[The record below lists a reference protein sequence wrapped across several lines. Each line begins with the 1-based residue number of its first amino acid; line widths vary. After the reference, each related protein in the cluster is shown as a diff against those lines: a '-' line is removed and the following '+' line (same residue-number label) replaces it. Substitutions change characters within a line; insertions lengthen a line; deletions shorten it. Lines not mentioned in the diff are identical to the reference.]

1 MTHLKKS
8 LAVLLAFVMIFSTM
22 SIAASAFDAT
32 VDGGFDIGFTVVMFR
47 KDSTGN
53 WIQTTKA
60 KPGEELKAVL
70 YIGSD
75 FYGSSANLPIVWDS
89 EYMSSKYEHG
99 VNISSKIKY
108 NGDYIVENGK
118 NIASL
123 YSINANIYDETL
135 KAQRLTF
142 LENYGVVE
150 RGYFNTHDFL
160 YTLLMVREKENL
172 QWNRDTWAVEFEFTV
187 NDNAYVRNSAN
198 YGEVKVPT
206 ELACTPE
213 RAQLVAGTQY
223 DFFLDFPKGAPDGT
237 RADNTSMYDY
247 NANLSTTPGVISVFS
262 DVKLNA
268 NGGKFADNSA
278 SKNISGVIGD
288 TVTGLFDNAN
298 VPTNGG
304 KQFLGWARTPDAE
317 NAMTQEQLANFA
329 YDYDEQ
335 ELFALWSDEVTNT
348 SWKYEVY
355 KMVLVENGD
364 GTYRG
369 EYVQTPDYVS
379 PSTEVAVNTPIN
391 APVEPETGFVL
402 DTEKSVTGG
411 VAQAGSDNVLK
422 VYYKRELHTVT
433 YYDEDGSIAQKF
445 TDVPYGAPVPAISD
459 NNVPT
464 KEGHTLTWEPT
475 IPSRVG
481 TEDLAFTAKFTPVTY
496 TYTFNANGGVFADGS
511 VVKTMLFNHGDATK
525 APDTAP
531 TKEGYVFTGWK
542 QLDGTAM
549 PEKAVGDLTLYAQY
563 EPATFTVS
571 FDSDGGSAVPSED
584 HKADEEI
591 NSFPTPTKDNAI
603 FVGWTYNGQRI
614 SYPFT
619 MPASNITLKA
629 AWEYMGPITATLTYE
644 FTGDVPAGAETL
656 LPAGGSYEAGQNVT
670 LADKPTFDGY
680 EFHGWFYRGE
690 QVSQIMLP
698 ADGATVT
705 GYWTEI
711 PAQKGTINF
720 YDGDKLLFTK
730 TGNVGEQEA
739 APVPPTKE
747 GYTFVCW
754 TDANGGEVTFPV
766 TYTEDTINVYAK
778 WEASELTVTY
788 YLAVG
793 AEDPLEVQT
802 YKTGDA
808 IIPATLP
815 EGSECDGWVD
825 ADGNP
830 LPAVMGTKS
839 LVVYPKNLTTK
850 SYNLTFDANG
860 GHFGDDETNTSITS
874 QVPYGSE
881 IKRPA
886 SPVRDGYVFA
896 GWEPNVE
903 AVMPNHDLTY
913 TAKWET
919 APVDGETYSA
929 VFLVDGEPHAQYVL
943 KEGDVI
949 PVPADPQKFG
959 YKFKGWEPEVP
970 STMPAHDVEFVATWE
985 VDKEFVTVVIG
996 GVVISG
1002 AVIAAIAGI
1011 NASIIAG
1018 IGIIGGIITITIIAK
1033 NTYTVKYIVDGET
1046 YKTYKVLAGT
1056 KIPVPADPTKEGY
1069 VFDGW
1074 DPEVPDKMP
1083 AADQTFTAKWKAA
1096 ADDDIPA
1103 TGSASA
1109 GLAAFGIISAAAAA
1123 AYVITKKKKED

>member
-47 KDSTGN
+47 KDSAGN

-70 YIGSD
+70 FVDTDYYSNASTLAFAWNKD
-75 FYGSSANLPIVWDS
+75 Y
-89 EYMSSKYEHG
+89 
-99 VNISSKIKY
+99 ISSNLEYSINSFDKVKL
-108 NGDYIVENGK
+108 NGDYASEVV
-118 NIASL
+118 SL
-123 YSINANIYDETL
+123 YTQNAKLYSDVEKKNAFSFAEDYGY
-135 KAQRLTF
+135 
-142 LENYGVVE
+142 LEK
-150 RGYFNTHDFL
+150 GYLDLHDILSVSVQQGGDTNF
-160 YTLLMVREKENL
+160 K
-172 QWNRDTWAVEFEFTV
+172 WNGDTWAIEINLTV
-187 NDNAYVRNSAN
+187 NDNAFVRNSAN
-198 YGEVKVPT
+198 SGEVRVPD
-206 ELACTPE
+206 ELAMSLDKAN
-213 RAQLVAGTQY
+213 RMAGTRY
-223 DFFLDFPKGAPDGT
+223 RFLINVPKGEEGGKAAKATPM
-237 RADNTSMYDY
+237 RMF
-247 NANLSTTPGVISVFS
+247 NANITSTPGVISVFS

-268 NGGKFADNSA
+268 NGGKFADNSV

-496 TYTFNANGGVFADGS
+496 TYTFNANGGVFADGN

-603 FVGWTYNGQRI
+603 FVGWIYNGQRI

-766 TYTEDTINVYAK
+766 TYTENTINVYAK

-802 YKTGDA
+802 YETGDA
-808 IIPATLP
+808 IIPAALP
-815 EGSECDGWVD
+815 EGFEFDGWVD

-874 QVPYGSE
+874 QVLYGSE
-881 IKRPA
+881 IKRPD

-903 AVMPNHDLTY
+903 AEMPNHDLTY

-1002 AVIAAIAGI
+1002 GVIAAIAGI

>member
-47 KDSTGN
+47 KDSAGN

-70 YIGSD
+70 FVDTDYYSNASTLAFAWNKD
-75 FYGSSANLPIVWDS
+75 Y
-89 EYMSSKYEHG
+89 
-99 VNISSKIKY
+99 ISSNLEYGINSFDKVKL
-108 NGDYIVENGK
+108 NGDYASGVV
-118 NIASL
+118 SL
-123 YSINANIYDETL
+123 YTQNANLYSDVE
-135 KAQRLTF
+135 KKNAF
-142 LENYGVVE
+142 SFAEDYGYLEK
-150 RGYFNTHDFL
+150 GYLDLHDILSVSVQQGGDTNF
-160 YTLLMVREKENL
+160 K
-172 QWNRDTWAVEFEFTV
+172 WNGDTWAIEINLTV
-187 NDNAYVRNSAN
+187 NDNAFVRNSAN
-198 YGEVKVPT
+198 SGEVRVPD
-206 ELACTPE
+206 ELAMSLDKAN
-213 RAQLVAGTQY
+213 RIAGTRY
-223 DFFLDFPKGAPDGT
+223 RFLINVPKGEEGGRGAEATPM
-237 RADNTSMYDY
+237 RMF
-247 NANLSTTPGVISVFS
+247 NANITSTPGVISVFS

-369 EYVQTPDYVS
+369 EYVQTPDFVS

-475 IPSRVG
+475 IPARVG

-496 TYTFNANGGVFADGS
+496 TYTFNANGGAFADGS

-549 PEKAVGDLTLYAQY
+549 PEKATGDLTLYAQY

-571 FDSDGGSAVPSED
+571 FDSDGGSTVPSEE
-584 HKADEEI
+584 HKYNEEI
-591 NSFPTPTKDNAI
+591 NDFPTPTKDNAI

-629 AWEYMGPITATLTYE
+629 AWEYMGPINATLTYE

-656 LPAGGSYEAGQNVT
+656 LPASGSYEAGQNVT

-720 YDGDKLLFTK
+720 YDGDQLLFTK

-766 TYTEDTINVYAK
+766 TYTEDTINVYATWK
-778 WEASELTVTY
+778 ASELTVTY

-802 YKTGDA
+802 YETGDA
-808 IIPATLP
+808 IIPAALP
-815 EGSECDGWVD
+815 DGYECDGWVD

-839 LVVYPKNLTTK
+839 LVVYPNNLTTK

-929 VFLVDGEPHAQYVL
+929 VFIVDGEPHAQYVL

-970 STMPAHDVEFVATWE
+970 STMPAHNVEFVATWE

-996 GVVISG
+996 GVIISG
-1002 AVIAAIAGI
+1002 GVIAAIAGI

-1018 IGIIGGIITITIIAK
+1018 IAIIGGIITITVIAK

-1123 AYVITKKKKED
+1123 AYVMTKKKKED

>member
-47 KDSTGN
+47 KDSAGN

-70 YIGSD
+70 FVDTDYYSNASTLAFAWNKD
-75 FYGSSANLPIVWDS
+75 Y
-89 EYMSSKYEHG
+89 
-99 VNISSKIKY
+99 ISSNLEYSINSFDKVKL
-108 NGDYIVENGK
+108 NGDYASEVV
-118 NIASL
+118 SL
-123 YSINANIYDETL
+123 YTQNAKLYSDVEKKNAFSFAEDYGY
-135 KAQRLTF
+135 
-142 LENYGVVE
+142 LEK
-150 RGYFNTHDFL
+150 GYLDLHDILSVSVQQGGDTNF
-160 YTLLMVREKENL
+160 K
-172 QWNRDTWAVEFEFTV
+172 WNGDTWAIEINLTV
-187 NDNAYVRNSAN
+187 NDNAFVRNSAN
-198 YGEVKVPT
+198 SGEVRVPD
-206 ELACTPE
+206 ELAMSLDKAN
-213 RAQLVAGTQY
+213 RMAGTRY
-223 DFFLDFPKGAPDGT
+223 RFLINVPKGEEGGKAAKATPM
-237 RADNTSMYDY
+237 RMF
-247 NANLSTTPGVISVFS
+247 NANITSTPGVISVFS

-268 NGGKFADNSA
+268 NGGKFADNSV

-496 TYTFNANGGVFADGS
+496 TYTFNANGGVFADGN

-603 FVGWTYNGQRI
+603 FVGWIYNGQRI

-629 AWEYMGPITATLTYE
+629 AWEYMGPINATLTYE

-720 YDGDKLLFTK
+720 YDGDQLLFTK

-766 TYTEDTINVYAK
+766 TYTENTINVYAK

-788 YLAVG
+788 YLAIG

-802 YKTGDA
+802 YETGDA
-808 IIPATLP
+808 IIPAALP

-959 YKFKGWEPEVP
+959 YKFKCWEPEVP

-1002 AVIAAIAGI
+1002 GVIAAIAGI

>member
-32 VDGGFDIGFTVVMFR
+32 VDGGFDIGFTVAMFR

-70 YIGSD
+70 FVDTDYYSNASTLAFAWNKD
-75 FYGSSANLPIVWDS
+75 Y
-89 EYMSSKYEHG
+89 
-99 VNISSKIKY
+99 ISSNLEYSINSFDKVKL
-108 NGDYIVENGK
+108 NGDYASEVV
-118 NIASL
+118 SL
-123 YSINANIYDETL
+123 YTQNAKLYSDAEKKNAFSFAEDYGY
-135 KAQRLTF
+135 
-142 LENYGVVE
+142 LEK
-150 RGYFNTHDFL
+150 GYLDLHDILSVSVQQGGDTNF
-160 YTLLMVREKENL
+160 K
-172 QWNRDTWAVEFEFTV
+172 WNGDTWAIEINLTV
-187 NDNAYVRNSAN
+187 NDNAFVRNSAN
-198 YGEVKVPT
+198 SGEVRVPD
-206 ELACTPE
+206 ELAMSLDKAN
-213 RAQLVAGTQY
+213 RMAGTRY
-223 DFFLDFPKGAPDGT
+223 RFLINVPKGEEGGKAAKATPM
-237 RADNTSMYDY
+237 RMF
-247 NANLSTTPGVISVFS
+247 NANITSTPGVISVFS

-571 FDSDGGSAVPSED
+571 FDSDGGSTVPSED

-680 EFHGWFYRGE
+680 EFHGWFYKGE

-802 YKTGDA
+802 YETGDA
-808 IIPATLP
+808 IIPAALP
-815 EGSECDGWVD
+815 EGFECDGWVD

-839 LVVYPKNLTTK
+839 LVVYPKNLTPK

-874 QVPYGSE
+874 QVLYGSE

-886 SPVRDGYVFA
+886 PPVRDGYVFA

-903 AVMPNHDLTY
+903 AEMPNHDLTY

-929 VFLVDGEPHAQYVL
+929 VFLVDGVPHAQYVL

-970 STMPAHDVEFVATWE
+970 STMPAHNVEFVATWE
-985 VDKEFVTVVIG
+985 VDKEFITVVIG

-1002 AVIAAIAGI
+1002 GVIAAIAGI

>member
-1 MTHLKKS
+1 MKL
-8 LAVLLAFVMIFSTM
+8 
-22 SIAASAFDAT
+22 
-32 VDGGFDIGFTVVMFR
+32 
-47 KDSTGN
+47 
-53 WIQTTKA
+53 
-60 KPGEELKAVL
+60 
-70 YIGSD
+70 
-75 FYGSSANLPIVWDS
+75 
-89 EYMSSKYEHG
+89 
-99 VNISSKIKY
+99 
-108 NGDYIVENGK
+108 NGDYASGVV
-118 NIASL
+118 SL
-123 YSINANIYDETL
+123 YTQNAKLYSDVEKKNAFSFAEDYGY
-135 KAQRLTF
+135 
-142 LENYGVVE
+142 LEK
-150 RGYFNTHDFL
+150 GYLDLHDILSVSVQQGGDTNF
-160 YTLLMVREKENL
+160 K
-172 QWNRDTWAVEFEFTV
+172 WNGDTWAIEINLTV
-187 NDNAYVRNSAN
+187 NDNEFVRNSAN
-198 YGEVKVPT
+198 SGEVRVPD
-206 ELACTPE
+206 ELAMSLDKE
-213 RAQLVAGTQY
+213 NQIAGTKNR
-223 DFFLDFPKGAPDGT
+223 FLINVPKGEEGGKAAKATPM
-237 RADNTSMYDY
+237 RMF
-247 NANLSTTPGVISVFS
+247 NANITSTPGVISVFS

-304 KQFLGWARTPDAE
+304 KQFLGWARTPGAE

-496 TYTFNANGGVFADGS
+496 TYTFNANGGVFADGN

-629 AWEYMGPITATLTYE
+629 AWEYMGPINATLTYE

-802 YKTGDA
+802 YETGDA
-808 IIPATLP
+808 IIPAALP
-815 EGSECDGWVD
+815 EGFECDGWVD

-839 LVVYPKNLTTK
+839 LVVYPKNLTPK

-874 QVPYGSE
+874 QVLYGSE
-881 IKRPA
+881 IKRPD

-903 AVMPNHDLTY
+903 AEMPNHDLTY

-970 STMPAHDVEFVATWE
+970 STMPAHNVEFVATWE
-985 VDKEFVTVVIG
+985 VDKEFVTVIIG

>member
-70 YIGSD
+70 FVDTDYYSNASTLAFAWNKD
-75 FYGSSANLPIVWDS
+75 Y
-89 EYMSSKYEHG
+89 
-99 VNISSKIKY
+99 ISSNLEYSINSFDKVKL
-108 NGDYIVENGK
+108 NGDYASEVV
-118 NIASL
+118 SL
-123 YSINANIYDETL
+123 YTQNAKLYSDVEKKNAFSFAEDYGY
-135 KAQRLTF
+135 
-142 LENYGVVE
+142 LEK
-150 RGYFNTHDFL
+150 GYLDLHDILSVSVQQGGDTNF
-160 YTLLMVREKENL
+160 K
-172 QWNRDTWAVEFEFTV
+172 WNGDTWAIEINLTV
-187 NDNAYVRNSAN
+187 NDNAFVRNSAN
-198 YGEVKVPT
+198 SGEVRVPD
-206 ELACTPE
+206 ELAMSLDKAN
-213 RAQLVAGTQY
+213 RMAGTRY
-223 DFFLDFPKGAPDGT
+223 RFLINVPKGEEGGKAAEATPM
-237 RADNTSMYDY
+237 RMF
-247 NANLSTTPGVISVFS
+247 NANITSTPGVISVFS

-402 DTEKSVTGG
+402 DAEKSVTGG

-475 IPSRVG
+475 IPARVG

-571 FDSDGGSAVPSED
+571 FDSDGGSTVPSEN

-680 EFHGWFYRGE
+680 EFHGWFYKGE

-802 YKTGDA
+802 YETGDA
-808 IIPATLP
+808 IIPAALP
-815 EGSECDGWVD
+815 EGFECDGWVD

-839 LVVYPKNLTTK
+839 LVVYPKNLTPK

-874 QVPYGSE
+874 QVLYGSE

-886 SPVRDGYVFA
+886 PPVRDGYVFA

-903 AVMPNHDLTY
+903 AEMPNHDLTY

-929 VFLVDGEPHAQYVL
+929 VFLVDGVPHAQYVL

-985 VDKEFVTVVIG
+985 VDKEFVTVIIG

>member
-47 KDSTGN
+47 KDSAGN

-70 YIGSD
+70 FVDTDYYSNASTLAFAWNKD
-75 FYGSSANLPIVWDS
+75 Y
-89 EYMSSKYEHG
+89 
-99 VNISSKIKY
+99 ISSNLEYSINSFDKVKL
-108 NGDYIVENGK
+108 NGDYASEVV
-118 NIASL
+118 SL
-123 YSINANIYDETL
+123 YTQNAKLYSDVEKKNAFSFAEDYGY
-135 KAQRLTF
+135 
-142 LENYGVVE
+142 LEK
-150 RGYFNTHDFL
+150 GYLDLHDILSVSVQQGGDTNF
-160 YTLLMVREKENL
+160 K
-172 QWNRDTWAVEFEFTV
+172 WNGDTWAIEINLTV
-187 NDNAYVRNSAN
+187 NDNAFVRNSAN
-198 YGEVKVPT
+198 SGEVRVPD
-206 ELACTPE
+206 ELAMSLDKAN
-213 RAQLVAGTQY
+213 RMAGTRY
-223 DFFLDFPKGAPDGT
+223 RFLINVPKGEEGGKAAEATPM
-237 RADNTSMYDY
+237 RMF
-247 NANLSTTPGVISVFS
+247 NANITSTPGVISVFS

-475 IPSRVG
+475 IPARVG

-629 AWEYMGPITATLTYE
+629 AWEYMGPINATLTYE

-680 EFHGWFYRGE
+680 EFHGWFYKGE

-788 YLAVG
+788 YLAIG

-802 YKTGDA
+802 YETGDA
-808 IIPATLP
+808 IIPAALP
-815 EGSECDGWVD
+815 EGFECDGWVD

-874 QVPYGSE
+874 QVLYGSE
-881 IKRPA
+881 IKRPD

-903 AVMPNHDLTY
+903 AEMPNHDLTY

-970 STMPAHDVEFVATWE
+970 STMPAHNVEFVATWE
-985 VDKEFVTVVIG
+985 VDKEFVTVIIG

-1002 AVIAAIAGI
+1002 GVIAAIAGI

>member
-70 YIGSD
+70 FVDTDYYSNASTLAFAWNKD
-75 FYGSSANLPIVWDS
+75 Y
-89 EYMSSKYEHG
+89 
-99 VNISSKIKY
+99 ISSNLEYSINSFDKVKL
-108 NGDYIVENGK
+108 NGDYASEVV
-118 NIASL
+118 SL
-123 YSINANIYDETL
+123 YTQNAKLYSDVEKKNAFSFAEDYGY
-135 KAQRLTF
+135 
-142 LENYGVVE
+142 LEK
-150 RGYFNTHDFL
+150 GYLDLHDILSVSVQQGGDTNF
-160 YTLLMVREKENL
+160 K
-172 QWNRDTWAVEFEFTV
+172 WNGDTWAIEINLTV
-187 NDNAYVRNSAN
+187 NDNAFVRNSAN
-198 YGEVKVPT
+198 SGEVRVPD
-206 ELACTPE
+206 ELAMSLDKAN
-213 RAQLVAGTQY
+213 RMAGTRY
-223 DFFLDFPKGAPDGT
+223 RFLINVPKGEEGGKAAEATPM
-237 RADNTSMYDY
+237 RMF
-247 NANLSTTPGVISVFS
+247 NANITSTPGVISVFS

-475 IPSRVG
+475 IPPRVG

-629 AWEYMGPITATLTYE
+629 AWEYMGPINATLTYE

-720 YDGDKLLFTK
+720 YDGDQLLFTK

-985 VDKEFVTVVIG
+985 VDKEFVTVIIG

-1002 AVIAAIAGI
+1002 GVIAAIAGI

>member
-47 KDSTGN
+47 KDSAGN
-53 WIQTTKA
+53 WIQTNKA

-70 YIGSD
+70 FVDTDYYSNASTLAFAWNKD
-75 FYGSSANLPIVWDS
+75 Y
-89 EYMSSKYEHG
+89 
-99 VNISSKIKY
+99 ISSNLEYSINSFDKVKL
-108 NGDYIVENGK
+108 NGDYASGVV
-118 NIASL
+118 SL
-123 YSINANIYDETL
+123 YTQNAKLYSDVEKKNAFSFAEDYGY
-135 KAQRLTF
+135 
-142 LENYGVVE
+142 LEK
-150 RGYFNTHDFL
+150 GYLDLHDILSVSVQQGGDTNF
-160 YTLLMVREKENL
+160 K
-172 QWNRDTWAVEFEFTV
+172 WNGDTWAIEINLTV
-187 NDNAYVRNSAN
+187 NDNEFVRNSAN
-198 YGEVKVPT
+198 SGEVRVPD
-206 ELACTPE
+206 ELAMSLDKE
-213 RAQLVAGTQY
+213 NQIAGTKNR
-223 DFFLDFPKGAPDGT
+223 FLINVPKGEEGGKAAKATPM
-237 RADNTSMYDY
+237 RMF
-247 NANLSTTPGVISVFS
+247 NANITSTPGVISVFS

-802 YKTGDA
+802 YETGDA
-808 IIPATLP
+808 IIPAALP
-815 EGSECDGWVD
+815 EGFECDGWVD

-839 LVVYPKNLTTK
+839 LVVYPKNLTPK

-874 QVPYGSE
+874 QVLYGSE

-886 SPVRDGYVFA
+886 PPVRDGYVFA

-903 AVMPNHDLTY
+903 AEMPNHDLTY

-929 VFLVDGEPHAQYVL
+929 VFLVDGVPHAQYVL
-943 KEGDVI
+943 KEGDII

-970 STMPAHDVEFVATWE
+970 STMPAHNVEFVATWE
-985 VDKEFVTVVIG
+985 VDKEFVTVIIG

-1002 AVIAAIAGI
+1002 GVIAAIAGI

>member
-70 YIGSD
+70 FVDTDYYSNASTLAFAWNKD
-75 FYGSSANLPIVWDS
+75 Y
-89 EYMSSKYEHG
+89 
-99 VNISSKIKY
+99 ISSNLEYSINSFDKVKL
-108 NGDYIVENGK
+108 NGDYTSEVV
-118 NIASL
+118 SL
-123 YSINANIYDETL
+123 YTQNAKLYSDVEKKNAFSFAEDYGY
-135 KAQRLTF
+135 
-142 LENYGVVE
+142 LEK
-150 RGYFNTHDFL
+150 GYLDLHDILSVSVQQGGDTNF
-160 YTLLMVREKENL
+160 K
-172 QWNRDTWAVEFEFTV
+172 WNGDTWAIEINLTV
-187 NDNAYVRNSAN
+187 NDNAFVRNSAN
-198 YGEVKVPT
+198 SGEVRVPD
-206 ELACTPE
+206 ELAMSLDKAN
-213 RAQLVAGTQY
+213 RMAGTRY
-223 DFFLDFPKGAPDGT
+223 RFLINVPKGEEGGKAAEATPM
-237 RADNTSMYDY
+237 RMF
-247 NANLSTTPGVISVFS
+247 NANITSTPGVISVFS

-571 FDSDGGSAVPSED
+571 FDSDGGSTVPSED
-584 HKADEEI
+584 HKAGEEI

-629 AWEYMGPITATLTYE
+629 AWEYMGPINATLTYE

-720 YDGDKLLFTK
+720 YDGDQLLFTK

-766 TYTEDTINVYAK
+766 TYTENTINVYAK

-802 YKTGDA
+802 YETGDA
-808 IIPATLP
+808 IIPAALP
-815 EGSECDGWVD
+815 EGYECDGWVD

-874 QVPYGSE
+874 QVRYGSE
-881 IKRPA
+881 IKRPD

-903 AVMPNHDLTY
+903 AEMPNHDLTY

-970 STMPAHDVEFVATWE
+970 STMPAHNVEFVATWE
-985 VDKEFVTVVIG
+985 VDKEFVTVIIG

-1002 AVIAAIAGI
+1002 GVIAAIAGI

>member
-47 KDSTGN
+47 KDSAGN

-70 YIGSD
+70 FVDTDYYSNASTLAFAWNKD
-75 FYGSSANLPIVWDS
+75 Y
-89 EYMSSKYEHG
+89 
-99 VNISSKIKY
+99 ISSNLEYGINSFDKVKL
-108 NGDYIVENGK
+108 NGDYASGVV
-118 NIASL
+118 SL
-123 YSINANIYDETL
+123 YTQNANLYSDVE
-135 KAQRLTF
+135 KKNAF
-142 LENYGVVE
+142 SFAEDYGYLEK
-150 RGYFNTHDFL
+150 GYLDLHDILSVSVQQGGDTNF
-160 YTLLMVREKENL
+160 K
-172 QWNRDTWAVEFEFTV
+172 WNGDTWAIEINLTV
-187 NDNAYVRNSAN
+187 NDNAFVRNSAN
-198 YGEVKVPT
+198 SGEVRVPD
-206 ELACTPE
+206 ELAMSLDKAN
-213 RAQLVAGTQY
+213 RIAGTRY
-223 DFFLDFPKGAPDGT
+223 RFLINVPKGEEGGRGAEATPM
-237 RADNTSMYDY
+237 RMF
-247 NANLSTTPGVISVFS
+247 NANITSTPGVISVFS

-369 EYVQTPDYVS
+369 EYVQTPDFVS

-475 IPSRVG
+475 IPARVG

-496 TYTFNANGGVFADGS
+496 TYTFNANGGAFADGS

-549 PEKAVGDLTLYAQY
+549 PEKAAGDLTLYAQY

-571 FDSDGGSAVPSED
+571 FDSDGGSTVPSEE
-584 HKADEEI
+584 HKYNEEI
-591 NSFPTPTKDNAI
+591 NDFPTPTKDNAI

-680 EFHGWFYRGE
+680 EFHGWFYKGE

-802 YKTGDA
+802 YETGDA
-808 IIPATLP
+808 IIPAALP
-815 EGSECDGWVD
+815 EGFECDGWVD

-839 LVVYPKNLTTK
+839 LVVYPKNLTPK

-874 QVPYGSE
+874 QVLYGSE

-886 SPVRDGYVFA
+886 PPVRDGYVFA

-903 AVMPNHDLTY
+903 AEMPNHDLTY

-929 VFLVDGEPHAQYVL
+929 VFLVDGVPHAQYVL

-970 STMPAHDVEFVATWE
+970 STMPAHNVEFVATWE
-985 VDKEFVTVVIG
+985 VDKEFVTVIIG

-1002 AVIAAIAGI
+1002 GVIAAIAGI

>member
-70 YIGSD
+70 FVDTDYYSNVSTLAFAWNKD
-75 FYGSSANLPIVWDS
+75 Y
-89 EYMSSKYEHG
+89 
-99 VNISSKIKY
+99 ISSNLEYSINSFDKVKL
-108 NGDYIVENGK
+108 NGDYASGVV
-118 NIASL
+118 SL
-123 YSINANIYDETL
+123 YTQNAKLYSDVEKKNAFSFAEDYGY
-135 KAQRLTF
+135 
-142 LENYGVVE
+142 LEK
-150 RGYFNTHDFL
+150 GYLDLHDILSVSVQQGGDTNF
-160 YTLLMVREKENL
+160 K
-172 QWNRDTWAVEFEFTV
+172 WNGDTWAIEINLTV
-187 NDNAYVRNSAN
+187 NDNAFVRNSAN
-198 YGEVKVPT
+198 SGEVRVPD
-206 ELACTPE
+206 ELAMSLDKE
-213 RAQLVAGTQY
+213 NQIAGTKNR
-223 DFFLDFPKGAPDGT
+223 FLINVPKGEEGGKAAKATPM
-237 RADNTSMYDY
+237 RMF
-247 NANLSTTPGVISVFS
+247 NANITSTPGVISVFS

-475 IPSRVG
+475 IPARVG

-549 PEKAVGDLTLYAQY
+549 PEKAIGDLTLYAQY

-571 FDSDGGSAVPSED
+571 FDSDGGSTVPSED

-629 AWEYMGPITATLTYE
+629 AWEYMGPINATLTYE

-802 YKTGDA
+802 YETGDA
-808 IIPATLP
+808 IIPAALP
-815 EGSECDGWVD
+815 EGFECDGWVD

-839 LVVYPKNLTTK
+839 LVVYPKNLTPK

-874 QVPYGSE
+874 QVLYGSE

-886 SPVRDGYVFA
+886 PPVRDGYVFA

-903 AVMPNHDLTY
+903 AEMPNHDLTY

-929 VFLVDGEPHAQYVL
+929 VFLVDGVPHAQYVL

-970 STMPAHDVEFVATWE
+970 STMPAHNVEFVATWE

>member
-47 KDSTGN
+47 KDSAGN

-70 YIGSD
+70 FVDTDYYSNASTLAFAWNKD
-75 FYGSSANLPIVWDS
+75 Y
-89 EYMSSKYEHG
+89 
-99 VNISSKIKY
+99 ISSNLEYGINSFDKVKL
-108 NGDYIVENGK
+108 NGDYASGVV
-118 NIASL
+118 SL
-123 YSINANIYDETL
+123 YTQNANLYSDVE
-135 KAQRLTF
+135 KKNAF
-142 LENYGVVE
+142 SFAEDYGYLEK
-150 RGYFNTHDFL
+150 GYLDLHDILSVSVQQGGDTNF
-160 YTLLMVREKENL
+160 K
-172 QWNRDTWAVEFEFTV
+172 WNGDTWAIEINLTV
-187 NDNAYVRNSAN
+187 NDNAFVRNSAN
-198 YGEVKVPT
+198 SGEVRVPD
-206 ELACTPE
+206 ELAMSLDKAN
-213 RAQLVAGTQY
+213 RIAGTRY
-223 DFFLDFPKGAPDGT
+223 RFLINVPKGEEGGRGAEATPM
-237 RADNTSMYDY
+237 RMF
-247 NANLSTTPGVISVFS
+247 NANITSTPGVISVFS

-549 PEKAVGDLTLYAQY
+549 PEKATGDLTLYAQY

-629 AWEYMGPITATLTYE
+629 AWEYMGPINATLTYE

-720 YDGDKLLFTK
+720 YDGDKLLFAK
-730 TGNVGEQEA
+730 TGNVGEQEV

-766 TYTEDTINVYAK
+766 TYTENTINVYAK

-802 YKTGDA
+802 YETGDA

-815 EGSECDGWVD
+815 EGYECDGWVD

-839 LVVYPKNLTTK
+839 LVVYPKNLTPK

-874 QVPYGSE
+874 QVLYGSE

-886 SPVRDGYVFA
+886 PPVRDGYVFA

-903 AVMPNHDLTY
+903 AEMPNHDLTY

-929 VFLVDGEPHAQYVL
+929 VFLVDGVPHAQYVL

-970 STMPAHDVEFVATWE
+970 STMPAHNVEFVATWE

-1002 AVIAAIAGI
+1002 GVIAAIAGI

>member
-47 KDSTGN
+47 KDSAGN

-70 YIGSD
+70 FVDTDYYSNASTLAFAWNKD
-75 FYGSSANLPIVWDS
+75 Y
-89 EYMSSKYEHG
+89 
-99 VNISSKIKY
+99 ISSNLEYSINSFDKVKL
-108 NGDYIVENGK
+108 NGDY
-118 NIASL
+118 ASGVVSFYTQNAKL
-123 YSINANIYDETL
+123 YSDVEKKNAFSFAEDYGY
-135 KAQRLTF
+135 
-142 LENYGVVE
+142 LEK
-150 RGYFNTHDFL
+150 GYLDLHDILSVSVQQGGDTNF
-160 YTLLMVREKENL
+160 K
-172 QWNRDTWAVEFEFTV
+172 WNGDTWAIEINLTV
-187 NDNAYVRNSAN
+187 NDNEFVRNSAN
-198 YGEVKVPT
+198 SGEVRVPD
-206 ELACTPE
+206 ELAMSLDKE
-213 RAQLVAGTQY
+213 NQIAGTKNR
-223 DFFLDFPKGAPDGT
+223 FLINVPKGEEGGKAAKATPM
-237 RADNTSMYDY
+237 RMF
-247 NANLSTTPGVISVFS
+247 NANITSTPGVISVFS

-402 DTEKSVTGG
+402 DAEKSVTGG

-475 IPSRVG
+475 IPARVG

-571 FDSDGGSAVPSED
+571 FDSDGGSTVPSEN

-680 EFHGWFYRGE
+680 EFHGWFYKGE

-802 YKTGDA
+802 YETGDA
-808 IIPATLP
+808 IIPAALP
-815 EGSECDGWVD
+815 EGFECDGWVD

-839 LVVYPKNLTTK
+839 LVVYPKNLTPK

-874 QVPYGSE
+874 QVLYGSE

-886 SPVRDGYVFA
+886 PPVRDGYVFA

-903 AVMPNHDLTY
+903 AEMPNHDLTY

-929 VFLVDGEPHAQYVL
+929 VFLVDGVPHAQYVL

-970 STMPAHDVEFVATWE
+970 STMPAHNVEFVATWE

>member
-70 YIGSD
+70 FVDTDYYSNASTLAFAWNKD
-75 FYGSSANLPIVWDS
+75 Y
-89 EYMSSKYEHG
+89 
-99 VNISSKIKY
+99 ISSNLEYSINSFDKVKL
-108 NGDYIVENGK
+108 NGDYTSEVV
-118 NIASL
+118 SL
-123 YSINANIYDETL
+123 YTQNAKLYSDVEKKNAFSFAEDYGY
-135 KAQRLTF
+135 
-142 LENYGVVE
+142 LEK
-150 RGYFNTHDFL
+150 GYLDLHDILSVSVQQGGDTNF
-160 YTLLMVREKENL
+160 K
-172 QWNRDTWAVEFEFTV
+172 WNGDTWAIEINLTV
-187 NDNAYVRNSAN
+187 NDNAFVRNSAN
-198 YGEVKVPT
+198 SGEVRVPD
-206 ELACTPE
+206 ELAMSLDKAN
-213 RAQLVAGTQY
+213 RMAGTRY
-223 DFFLDFPKGAPDGT
+223 RFLINVPKGEEGGKAAEATPM
-237 RADNTSMYDY
+237 RMF
-247 NANLSTTPGVISVFS
+247 NANITSTPGVISVFS

-571 FDSDGGSAVPSED
+571 FDSDGGSTVPSED
-584 HKADEEI
+584 HKAGEEI

-629 AWEYMGPITATLTYE
+629 AWEYMGPINATLTYE

-802 YKTGDA
+802 YETGDA
-808 IIPATLP
+808 IIPAALP
-815 EGSECDGWVD
+815 EGFECDGWVD

-839 LVVYPKNLTTK
+839 LVVYPKNLTPK

-874 QVPYGSE
+874 QVLYGSE
-881 IKRPA
+881 IKRPD

-903 AVMPNHDLTY
+903 AEMPNHDLTY

-929 VFLVDGEPHAQYVL
+929 VFLVDGVPHAQYVL

-970 STMPAHDVEFVATWE
+970 STMPAHNVEFVATWE
-985 VDKEFVTVVIG
+985 VDKEFVTVIIG

-1002 AVIAAIAGI
+1002 GVIAAIAGI

>member
-70 YIGSD
+70 FVDTDYYSNASTLAFAWNKD
-75 FYGSSANLPIVWDS
+75 Y
-89 EYMSSKYEHG
+89 
-99 VNISSKIKY
+99 ISSNLEYSINSFDKVKL
-108 NGDYIVENGK
+108 NGDYASEVV
-118 NIASL
+118 SL
-123 YSINANIYDETL
+123 YTQNAKLYSDVEKKNAFSFAEDYGY
-135 KAQRLTF
+135 
-142 LENYGVVE
+142 LEK
-150 RGYFNTHDFL
+150 GYLDLHDILSVSVQQGGDTNF
-160 YTLLMVREKENL
+160 K
-172 QWNRDTWAVEFEFTV
+172 WNGDTWAIEINLTV
-187 NDNAYVRNSAN
+187 NDNAFVRNSAN
-198 YGEVKVPT
+198 SGEVRVPD
-206 ELACTPE
+206 ELAMSLDKAN
-213 RAQLVAGTQY
+213 RMAGTRY
-223 DFFLDFPKGAPDGT
+223 RFLINVPKGEEGGKAAEATPM
-237 RADNTSMYDY
+237 RMF
-247 NANLSTTPGVISVFS
+247 NANITSTPGVISVFS

-402 DTEKSVTGG
+402 DAEKSVTGG

-475 IPSRVG
+475 IPARVG

-571 FDSDGGSAVPSED
+571 FDSDGGSTVPSEN

-802 YKTGDA
+802 YETGDA
-808 IIPATLP
+808 IIPAALP
-815 EGSECDGWVD
+815 EGFECDGWVD

-839 LVVYPKNLTTK
+839 LVVYPKNLTPK

-874 QVPYGSE
+874 QVLYGSE
-881 IKRPA
+881 IKRPD

-903 AVMPNHDLTY
+903 AEMPNHDLTY

-929 VFLVDGEPHAQYVL
+929 VFLVDGVPHAQYVL

-970 STMPAHDVEFVATWE
+970 STMPAHNVEFVATWE
-985 VDKEFVTVVIG
+985 VDKEFVTVIIG

-1002 AVIAAIAGI
+1002 GVIAAIAGI

>member
-47 KDSTGN
+47 KDSAGN

-70 YIGSD
+70 FVDTDYYSNASTLAFAWNKD
-75 FYGSSANLPIVWDS
+75 Y
-89 EYMSSKYEHG
+89 
-99 VNISSKIKY
+99 ISSNLEYSINSFDKVKL
-108 NGDYIVENGK
+108 NGDYASEVV
-118 NIASL
+118 SL
-123 YSINANIYDETL
+123 YTQNAKLYSDVEKKNAFSFAEDYGY
-135 KAQRLTF
+135 
-142 LENYGVVE
+142 LEK
-150 RGYFNTHDFL
+150 GYLDLHDILSVSVQQGGDTNF
-160 YTLLMVREKENL
+160 K
-172 QWNRDTWAVEFEFTV
+172 WNGDTWAIEINLTV
-187 NDNAYVRNSAN
+187 NDNAFVRNSAN
-198 YGEVKVPT
+198 SGEVRVPD
-206 ELACTPE
+206 ELAMSLDKAN
-213 RAQLVAGTQY
+213 RMAGTRY
-223 DFFLDFPKGAPDGT
+223 RFLINVPKGDEGGKAAEATPM
-237 RADNTSMYDY
+237 RMF
-247 NANLSTTPGVISVFS
+247 NANITSTPGVISVFS

-496 TYTFNANGGVFADGS
+496 TYTFNANGGVFADGN

-549 PEKAVGDLTLYAQY
+549 PEKATGDLTLYAQY

-629 AWEYMGPITATLTYE
+629 AWEYMGPINATLTYE

-720 YDGDKLLFTK
+720 YDGDQLLFTK

-766 TYTEDTINVYAK
+766 TYTENTINVYAK

-802 YKTGDA
+802 YETGDA
-808 IIPATLP
+808 IIPAALP
-815 EGSECDGWVD
+815 EGFECDGWVD

-874 QVPYGSE
+874 QVLYGSE
-881 IKRPA
+881 IKRPD

-903 AVMPNHDLTY
+903 AEMPNHDLTY

-985 VDKEFVTVVIG
+985 VDKEFVTVIIG

-1002 AVIAAIAGI
+1002 GVIAAIAGI

>member
-70 YIGSD
+70 FVDTDYYSNASTLAFAWNKD
-75 FYGSSANLPIVWDS
+75 Y
-89 EYMSSKYEHG
+89 
-99 VNISSKIKY
+99 ISSNLEYSINSFDKVKL
-108 NGDYIVENGK
+108 NGDYASEVV
-118 NIASL
+118 SL
-123 YSINANIYDETL
+123 YTQNAKLYSDVEKKNAFSFAEDYGY
-135 KAQRLTF
+135 
-142 LENYGVVE
+142 LEK
-150 RGYFNTHDFL
+150 GYLDLHDILSVSVQQGGDTNF
-160 YTLLMVREKENL
+160 K
-172 QWNRDTWAVEFEFTV
+172 WNGDTWAIEINLTV
-187 NDNAYVRNSAN
+187 NDNAFVRNSAN
-198 YGEVKVPT
+198 SGEVRVPD
-206 ELACTPE
+206 ELAMSLDKAN
-213 RAQLVAGTQY
+213 RMAGTRY
-223 DFFLDFPKGAPDGT
+223 RFLINVPKGEEGGKSAEATPM
-237 RADNTSMYDY
+237 RMF
-247 NANLSTTPGVISVFS
+247 NANITSTPGVISVFS

-459 NNVPT
+459 NNIPT

-475 IPSRVG
+475 IPARVG

-496 TYTFNANGGVFADGS
+496 TYTFNANGGAFADGS

-549 PEKAVGDLTLYAQY
+549 PEKATGDLTLYAQY

-571 FDSDGGSAVPSED
+571 FDSDGGSTVPSEE
-584 HKADEEI
+584 HKYNEEI
-591 NSFPTPTKDNAI
+591 NDFPTPTKDNAI

-629 AWEYMGPITATLTYE
+629 AWEYMGPINATLTYE

-656 LPAGGSYEAGQNVT
+656 LPASGSYEAGQVVT

-680 EFHGWFYRGE
+680 EFHGWFYRNE

-711 PAQKGTINF
+711 PAQKGAINF

-766 TYTEDTINVYAK
+766 TYTEDTINVYATWK
-778 WEASELTVTY
+778 ASELTVTY

-802 YKTGDA
+802 YETGDA
-808 IIPATLP
+808 IIPAALP
-815 EGSECDGWVD
+815 DGYECDGWVD

-919 APVDGETYSA
+919 APVVGETYSA
-929 VFLVDGEPHAQYVL
+929 VFLVDGVPHAQYVL

-970 STMPAHDVEFVATWE
+970 STMPAHNVEFVATWE

-996 GVVISG
+996 GVIISG
-1002 AVIAAIAGI
+1002 GVIAAIAGI

-1018 IGIIGGIITITIIAK
+1018 IAIIGGIITITVIAK

-1123 AYVITKKKKED
+1123 AYVMTKKKKED

>member
-47 KDSTGN
+47 KDSAGN

-70 YIGSD
+70 FVDTDYYSNASTLAFAWNKD
-75 FYGSSANLPIVWDS
+75 Y
-89 EYMSSKYEHG
+89 
-99 VNISSKIKY
+99 ISSNLEYGINSFDKVKL
-108 NGDYIVENGK
+108 NGDYASGVV
-118 NIASL
+118 SL
-123 YSINANIYDETL
+123 YTQNANLYSDVE
-135 KAQRLTF
+135 KKNAF
-142 LENYGVVE
+142 SFAEDYGYLEK
-150 RGYFNTHDFL
+150 GYLDLHDILSVSVQQGGDTNF
-160 YTLLMVREKENL
+160 K
-172 QWNRDTWAVEFEFTV
+172 WNGDTWAIEINLTV
-187 NDNAYVRNSAN
+187 NDNAFVRNSAN
-198 YGEVKVPT
+198 SGEVRVPD
-206 ELACTPE
+206 ELAMSLDKAN
-213 RAQLVAGTQY
+213 RIAGTRY
-223 DFFLDFPKGAPDGT
+223 RFLINVPKGEEGGRGAEATPM
-237 RADNTSMYDY
+237 RMF
-247 NANLSTTPGVISVFS
+247 NANITSTPGVISVFS

-475 IPSRVG
+475 IPARVG

-496 TYTFNANGGVFADGS
+496 TYTFNANGGAFADGS

-549 PEKAVGDLTLYAQY
+549 PEKATGDLTLYAQY

-571 FDSDGGSAVPSED
+571 FDSDGGSTVPSEE
-584 HKADEEI
+584 HKYNEEI
-591 NSFPTPTKDNAI
+591 NDFPTPTKDNAI

-629 AWEYMGPITATLTYE
+629 AWEYMGPINATLTYE

-656 LPAGGSYEAGQNVT
+656 LPASGSYEAGQNVT

-720 YDGDKLLFTK
+720 YDGDQLLFTK

-766 TYTEDTINVYAK
+766 TYTEDTINVYATWK
-778 WEASELTVTY
+778 ASELTVTY

-802 YKTGDA
+802 YETGDA
-808 IIPATLP
+808 IIPAALP

-919 APVDGETYSA
+919 APVEGETYSA

-970 STMPAHDVEFVATWE
+970 STMPAHNVEFVATWE

-996 GVVISG
+996 GVIISG
-1002 AVIAAIAGI
+1002 GVIAAIAGI

-1018 IGIIGGIITITIIAK
+1018 IAIIGGIITITVIAK

-1123 AYVITKKKKED
+1123 AYVMTKKKKED

>member
-47 KDSTGN
+47 KDSAGD

-70 YIGSD
+70 FVDTDYYSNASTLAFAWNKD
-75 FYGSSANLPIVWDS
+75 Y
-89 EYMSSKYEHG
+89 
-99 VNISSKIKY
+99 ISSNLEYGINSFDKVKL
-108 NGDYIVENGK
+108 NGDYASGVV
-118 NIASL
+118 SL
-123 YSINANIYDETL
+123 YTQNANLYSDVE
-135 KAQRLTF
+135 KKNAF
-142 LENYGVVE
+142 SFAEDYGYLEK
-150 RGYFNTHDFL
+150 GYLDLHDILSVSVQQGGDTNF
-160 YTLLMVREKENL
+160 K
-172 QWNRDTWAVEFEFTV
+172 WNGDTWAIEINLTV
-187 NDNAYVRNSAN
+187 NDNAFVRNSAN
-198 YGEVKVPT
+198 SGEVRVPD
-206 ELACTPE
+206 ELAMSLDKAN
-213 RAQLVAGTQY
+213 RIAGTRY
-223 DFFLDFPKGAPDGT
+223 RFLINVPKGEEGGRGAEATPM
-237 RADNTSMYDY
+237 RMF
-247 NANLSTTPGVISVFS
+247 NANITSTPGVISVFS

-369 EYVQTPDYVS
+369 EYVQTPDFVS

-475 IPSRVG
+475 IPARVG

-496 TYTFNANGGVFADGS
+496 TYTFNANGGAFADGS

-549 PEKAVGDLTLYAQY
+549 PEKATGDLTLYAQY

-571 FDSDGGSAVPSED
+571 FDSDGGSTVPSEE
-584 HKADEEI
+584 HKYNEEI
-591 NSFPTPTKDNAI
+591 NDFPTPTKDNAI

-629 AWEYMGPITATLTYE
+629 AWEYMGPINATLTYE
-644 FTGDVPAGAETL
+644 FTGDVPAGAEGL
-656 LPAGGSYEAGQNVT
+656 LPASGSYEAGQVVT

-680 EFHGWFYRGE
+680 EFHGWFYRNE

-711 PAQKGTINF
+711 PSQKGTINF

-778 WEASELTVTY
+778 WKASELTVTY

-802 YKTGDA
+802 YETGDA
-808 IIPATLP
+808 IIPAALP
-815 EGSECDGWVD
+815 DGYECDGWVD

-919 APVDGETYSA
+919 APVVGETYSA
-929 VFLVDGEPHAQYVL
+929 VFLVDGVPHAQYVL

-970 STMPAHDVEFVATWE
+970 STMPAHNVEFVATWE

-996 GVVISG
+996 GVIISG
-1002 AVIAAIAGI
+1002 GVIAAIAGI

-1018 IGIIGGIITITIIAK
+1018 IAIIGGIITITVIAK

-1096 ADDDIPA
+1096 ADDDIPS

-1123 AYVITKKKKED
+1123 AYVMTKKKKED

>member
-70 YIGSD
+70 FVDTDYYSNASTLAFAWNKD
-75 FYGSSANLPIVWDS
+75 Y
-89 EYMSSKYEHG
+89 
-99 VNISSKIKY
+99 ISSNLEYSINSFDKVKL
-108 NGDYIVENGK
+108 NGDYASEVV
-118 NIASL
+118 SL
-123 YSINANIYDETL
+123 YTQNAKLYSDVEKKNAFSFAEDYGY
-135 KAQRLTF
+135 
-142 LENYGVVE
+142 LEK
-150 RGYFNTHDFL
+150 GYLDLHDILSVSVQQGGDTNF
-160 YTLLMVREKENL
+160 K
-172 QWNRDTWAVEFEFTV
+172 WNGDTWAIEINLTV
-187 NDNAYVRNSAN
+187 NDNAFVRNSAN
-198 YGEVKVPT
+198 SGEVRVPD
-206 ELACTPE
+206 ELAMSLDKAN
-213 RAQLVAGTQY
+213 RMAGTRY
-223 DFFLDFPKGAPDGT
+223 RFLINVPKGEEGGKAAEATPM
-237 RADNTSMYDY
+237 RMF
-247 NANLSTTPGVISVFS
+247 NANITSTPGVISVFS

-335 ELFALWSDEVTNT
+335 ELFALWNDEVTNT

-475 IPSRVG
+475 IPARVG
-481 TEDLAFTAKFTPVTY
+481 TENLAFTAKFTPVTY

-549 PEKAVGDLTLYAQY
+549 PEKATGDLTLYAQY

-571 FDSDGGSAVPSED
+571 FDSDGGSTVPSED

-629 AWEYMGPITATLTYE
+629 AWEYMGPINATLTYE
-644 FTGDVPAGAETL
+644 FTGDVPTGAETL

-720 YDGDKLLFTK
+720 YDGDQLLFTK

-802 YKTGDA
+802 YETGDA
-808 IIPATLP
+808 IIPAALP
-815 EGSECDGWVD
+815 EGFEFDGWVD

-874 QVPYGSE
+874 QVLYGSE
-881 IKRPA
+881 IKRPD

-903 AVMPNHDLTY
+903 AEMPNHDLTY

-929 VFLVDGEPHAQYVL
+929 VFLVDGVPHAQYVL

-970 STMPAHDVEFVATWE
+970 STMPAHNVEFVATWE
-985 VDKEFVTVVIG
+985 VDKEFVTVIIG

-1002 AVIAAIAGI
+1002 GVIAAIAGI

>member
-70 YIGSD
+70 FVDTDYYSNASTLAFAWNKD
-75 FYGSSANLPIVWDS
+75 Y
-89 EYMSSKYEHG
+89 
-99 VNISSKIKY
+99 ISSNLEYSINSFDKVKL
-108 NGDYIVENGK
+108 NGDYASEVV
-118 NIASL
+118 SL
-123 YSINANIYDETL
+123 YTQNAKLYSDEE
-135 KAQRLTF
+135 KKNAF
-142 LENYGVVE
+142 SFAEDYGYLEK
-150 RGYFNTHDFL
+150 GYLDLHDILSVSVQQGGDTNF
-160 YTLLMVREKENL
+160 K
-172 QWNRDTWAVEFEFTV
+172 WNGDTWAIEINLTV
-187 NDNAYVRNSAN
+187 NDNAFVRNSSN
-198 YGEVKVPT
+198 SGEVRVPD
-206 ELACTPE
+206 ELAMSLDKAN
-213 RAQLVAGTQY
+213 RMAGTRY
-223 DFFLDFPKGAPDGT
+223 RFLINVPKGEEGGKAAKATPM
-237 RADNTSMYDY
+237 RMF
-247 NANLSTTPGVISVFS
+247 NANITSTPGIISVFS

-268 NGGKFADNSA
+268 NGGKFADNSV

-464 KEGHTLTWEPT
+464 KKGHTLTWEPT

-496 TYTFNANGGVFADGS
+496 TYTFNANGGVFADGN

-571 FDSDGGSAVPSED
+571 FDSDGGSTVPSED

-802 YKTGDA
+802 YETGDA

-874 QVPYGSE
+874 QVRYGSE
-881 IKRPA
+881 IKRPD

-985 VDKEFVTVVIG
+985 VDKEFVTVIIG

-1002 AVIAAIAGI
+1002 GVIAAIAGI

>member
-70 YIGSD
+70 FVDTDYYSNASTLAFAWNKD
-75 FYGSSANLPIVWDS
+75 Y
-89 EYMSSKYEHG
+89 
-99 VNISSKIKY
+99 ISSNLEYSINSFDKVKL
-108 NGDYIVENGK
+108 NGDYASEVV
-118 NIASL
+118 SL
-123 YSINANIYDETL
+123 YTQNAKLYSDEE
-135 KAQRLTF
+135 KKNAF
-142 LENYGVVE
+142 SFAEDYGYLEK
-150 RGYFNTHDFL
+150 GYLDLHDILSVSVQQGGDTNF
-160 YTLLMVREKENL
+160 K
-172 QWNRDTWAVEFEFTV
+172 WNGDTWAIEINLTV
-187 NDNAYVRNSAN
+187 NDNAFVRNSSN
-198 YGEVKVPT
+198 SGEVRVPD
-206 ELACTPE
+206 ELAMSLDKAN
-213 RAQLVAGTQY
+213 RMAGTRY
-223 DFFLDFPKGAPDGT
+223 RFLINVPKGEEGGKAAKATPM
-237 RADNTSMYDY
+237 RMF
-247 NANLSTTPGVISVFS
+247 NANITSTPGIISVFS

-268 NGGKFADNSA
+268 NGGKFADNSV

-369 EYVQTPDYVS
+369 EYVQTPDYAS

-496 TYTFNANGGVFADGS
+496 TYTFNANGGVFADGN

-571 FDSDGGSAVPSED
+571 FDSDGGSTVPSED

-720 YDGDKLLFTK
+720 YDDDKLLFTK

-802 YKTGDA
+802 YETGDA

-874 QVPYGSE
+874 QVRYGSE
-881 IKRPA
+881 IKRPD

-929 VFLVDGEPHAQYVL
+929 VFLVDGVPHAQYVL

-1002 AVIAAIAGI
+1002 GVIAAIAGI

>member
-47 KDSTGN
+47 KDSAGN

-70 YIGSD
+70 FVDTDYYSNASTLAFAWNKD
-75 FYGSSANLPIVWDS
+75 Y
-89 EYMSSKYEHG
+89 
-99 VNISSKIKY
+99 ISSNLEYSINSFDKVKL
-108 NGDYIVENGK
+108 NGDYASEVV
-118 NIASL
+118 SL
-123 YSINANIYDETL
+123 YTQNAKLYSDVEKKNAFSFAEDYGY
-135 KAQRLTF
+135 
-142 LENYGVVE
+142 LEK
-150 RGYFNTHDFL
+150 GYLDLHDILSVSVQQGGDTNF
-160 YTLLMVREKENL
+160 K
-172 QWNRDTWAVEFEFTV
+172 WNGDTWAIEINLTV
-187 NDNAYVRNSAN
+187 NDNAFVRNSAN
-198 YGEVKVPT
+198 SGEVRVPD
-206 ELACTPE
+206 ELAMSLDKAN
-213 RAQLVAGTQY
+213 RMAGTRY
-223 DFFLDFPKGAPDGT
+223 RFLINVPKGEEGGKAAEATPM
-237 RADNTSMYDY
+237 RMF
-247 NANLSTTPGVISVFS
+247 NANITSTPGVISVFS

-298 VPTNGG
+298 VPTNSG

-549 PEKAVGDLTLYAQY
+549 PEKATGDLTLYAQY

-629 AWEYMGPITATLTYE
+629 AWEYMGPINATLTYE

-766 TYTEDTINVYAK
+766 TYTENTINVYAK

-802 YKTGDA
+802 YETGDA

-815 EGSECDGWVD
+815 EGYECDGWVD

-839 LVVYPKNLTTK
+839 LVVYPKNLTPK

-874 QVPYGSE
+874 QVLYGSE

-886 SPVRDGYVFA
+886 PPVRDGYVFA

-903 AVMPNHDLTY
+903 AEMPNHDLTY

-929 VFLVDGEPHAQYVL
+929 VFLVDGVPHAQYVL

-970 STMPAHDVEFVATWE
+970 STMPAHNVEFVATWE

-1002 AVIAAIAGI
+1002 GVIAAIAGI

>member
-1 MTHLKKS
+1 
-8 LAVLLAFVMIFSTM
+8 
-22 SIAASAFDAT
+22 
-32 VDGGFDIGFTVVMFR
+32 
-47 KDSTGN
+47 
-53 WIQTTKA
+53 
-60 KPGEELKAVL
+60 
-70 YIGSD
+70 
-75 FYGSSANLPIVWDS
+75 
-89 EYMSSKYEHG
+89 
-99 VNISSKIKY
+99 
-108 NGDYIVENGK
+108 
-118 NIASL
+118 
-123 YSINANIYDETL
+123 
-135 KAQRLTF
+135 
-142 LENYGVVE
+142 
-150 RGYFNTHDFL
+150 
-160 YTLLMVREKENL
+160 
-172 QWNRDTWAVEFEFTV
+172 
-187 NDNAYVRNSAN
+187 
-198 YGEVKVPT
+198 
-206 ELACTPE
+206 
-213 RAQLVAGTQY
+213 
-223 DFFLDFPKGAPDGT
+223 
-237 RADNTSMYDY
+237 
-247 NANLSTTPGVISVFS
+247 
-262 DVKLNA
+262 
-268 NGGKFADNSA
+268 
-278 SKNISGVIGD
+278 
-288 TVTGLFDNAN
+288 
-298 VPTNGG
+298 
-304 KQFLGWARTPDAE
+304 
-317 NAMTQEQLANFA
+317 
-329 YDYDEQ
+329 
-335 ELFALWSDEVTNT
+335 
-348 SWKYEVY
+348 
-355 KMVLVENGD
+355 
-364 GTYRG
+364 
-369 EYVQTPDYVS
+369 
-379 PSTEVAVNTPIN
+379 
-391 APVEPETGFVL
+391 
-402 DTEKSVTGG
+402 
-411 VAQAGSDNVLK
+411 
-422 VYYKRELHTVT
+422 
-433 YYDEDGSIAQKF
+433 
-445 TDVPYGAPVPAISD
+445 
-459 NNVPT
+459 
-464 KEGHTLTWEPT
+464 
-475 IPSRVG
+475 
-481 TEDLAFTAKFTPVTY
+481 
-496 TYTFNANGGVFADGS
+496 
-511 VVKTMLFNHGDATK
+511 
-525 APDTAP
+525 
-531 TKEGYVFTGWK
+531 
-542 QLDGTAM
+542 
-549 PEKAVGDLTLYAQY
+549 
-563 EPATFTVS
+563 
-571 FDSDGGSAVPSED
+571 
-584 HKADEEI
+584 
-591 NSFPTPTKDNAI
+591 
-603 FVGWTYNGQRI
+603 
-614 SYPFT
+614 

-629 AWEYMGPITATLTYE
+629 AWEYMGPINATLTYE

-680 EFHGWFYRGE
+680 EFHGWFYKGE

-802 YKTGDA
+802 YETGDA
-808 IIPATLP
+808 IIPAALP
-815 EGSECDGWVD
+815 EGFECDGWVD

-839 LVVYPKNLTTK
+839 LVVYPKNLTPK

-874 QVPYGSE
+874 QVLYGSE
-881 IKRPA
+881 IKRPD

-903 AVMPNHDLTY
+903 AEMPNHDLTY

-985 VDKEFVTVVIG
+985 VDKEFVTVIIG

-1002 AVIAAIAGI
+1002 GVIAAIAGI

>member
-70 YIGSD
+70 FVDTDYYSNASTLAFAWNKD
-75 FYGSSANLPIVWDS
+75 Y
-89 EYMSSKYEHG
+89 
-99 VNISSKIKY
+99 ISSNLEYSINSFDKVKL
-108 NGDYIVENGK
+108 NGDYASEVV
-118 NIASL
+118 SL
-123 YSINANIYDETL
+123 YTQNAKLYSDVEKKNAFSFAEDYGY
-135 KAQRLTF
+135 
-142 LENYGVVE
+142 LEK
-150 RGYFNTHDFL
+150 GYLDLHDILSVSVQQGGDTNF
-160 YTLLMVREKENL
+160 K
-172 QWNRDTWAVEFEFTV
+172 WNGDTWAIEINLTV
-187 NDNAYVRNSAN
+187 NDNAFVRNSAN
-198 YGEVKVPT
+198 SGEVRVPD
-206 ELACTPE
+206 ELAMSLDKAN
-213 RAQLVAGTQY
+213 RMAGTRY
-223 DFFLDFPKGAPDGT
+223 RFLINVPKGEEGGKAAEATPM
-237 RADNTSMYDY
+237 RMF
-247 NANLSTTPGVISVFS
+247 NANITSTPGVISVFS

-496 TYTFNANGGVFADGS
+496 TYTFNANGGVFADGN

-629 AWEYMGPITATLTYE
+629 AWEYMGPINATLTYE

-802 YKTGDA
+802 YETGDA

-815 EGSECDGWVD
+815 EGYECDGWVD

-839 LVVYPKNLTTK
+839 LVVYPKNLTPK

-874 QVPYGSE
+874 QVLYGSE
-881 IKRPA
+881 IKRPTP
-886 SPVRDGYVFA
+886 PVRDGYVFA

-929 VFLVDGEPHAQYVL
+929 VFLVDGVPHAQYVL

-970 STMPAHDVEFVATWE
+970 STMPAHNVEFVATWE

>member
-70 YIGSD
+70 FVDTDYYSNVSTLAFAWNKD
-75 FYGSSANLPIVWDS
+75 Y
-89 EYMSSKYEHG
+89 
-99 VNISSKIKY
+99 ISSNLEYSINSFDKVKL
-108 NGDYIVENGK
+108 NGDYASGVV
-118 NIASL
+118 SL
-123 YSINANIYDETL
+123 YTQNAKLYSDVEKKNAFSFAEDYGY
-135 KAQRLTF
+135 
-142 LENYGVVE
+142 LEK
-150 RGYFNTHDFL
+150 GYLDLHDILSVSVQQGGDTNF
-160 YTLLMVREKENL
+160 K
-172 QWNRDTWAVEFEFTV
+172 WNGDTWAIEINLTV
-187 NDNAYVRNSAN
+187 NDNEFVRNSAN
-198 YGEVKVPT
+198 SGEVRVPD
-206 ELACTPE
+206 ELAMSLDKE
-213 RAQLVAGTQY
+213 NQIAGTKNR
-223 DFFLDFPKGAPDGT
+223 FLINVPKGEEGGKAAKATPM
-237 RADNTSMYDY
+237 RMF
-247 NANLSTTPGVISVFS
+247 NANITSTPGVISVFS

-475 IPSRVG
+475 IPARVG

-496 TYTFNANGGVFADGS
+496 TYTFNANGGVFADGN

-571 FDSDGGSAVPSED
+571 FDSDGGSTVPSEN

-680 EFHGWFYRGE
+680 EFHGWFYKGE

-802 YKTGDA
+802 YETGDA
-808 IIPATLP
+808 IIPAALP
-815 EGSECDGWVD
+815 EGFECDGWVD

-839 LVVYPKNLTTK
+839 LVVYPKNLTPK

-874 QVPYGSE
+874 QVLYGSE

-886 SPVRDGYVFA
+886 PPVRDGYVFA

-903 AVMPNHDLTY
+903 AEMPNHDLTY

-929 VFLVDGEPHAQYVL
+929 VFLVDGVPHAQYVL

-970 STMPAHDVEFVATWE
+970 STMPAHNVEFVATWE
-985 VDKEFVTVVIG
+985 VDKEFVTVIIG

-1002 AVIAAIAGI
+1002 GVIAAIAGI

>member
-47 KDSTGN
+47 KDSAGN

-70 YIGSD
+70 FVDTDYYSNASTLAFAWNKD
-75 FYGSSANLPIVWDS
+75 Y
-89 EYMSSKYEHG
+89 
-99 VNISSKIKY
+99 ISSNLEYSINSFDKVKL
-108 NGDYIVENGK
+108 NGDYASEVV
-118 NIASL
+118 SL
-123 YSINANIYDETL
+123 YTQNAKLYSDVEKKNAFSFAEDYGY
-135 KAQRLTF
+135 
-142 LENYGVVE
+142 LEK
-150 RGYFNTHDFL
+150 GYLDLHDILSVSVQQGGDTNF
-160 YTLLMVREKENL
+160 K
-172 QWNRDTWAVEFEFTV
+172 WNGDTWAIEINLTV
-187 NDNAYVRNSAN
+187 NDNAFVRNSAN
-198 YGEVKVPT
+198 SGEVRVPD
-206 ELACTPE
+206 ELAMSLDKAN
-213 RAQLVAGTQY
+213 RMAGTRY
-223 DFFLDFPKGAPDGT
+223 RFLINVPKGEEGGKAAEATPM
-237 RADNTSMYDY
+237 RMF
-247 NANLSTTPGVISVFS
+247 NANITSTPGVISVFS

-475 IPSRVG
+475 IPARVG

-496 TYTFNANGGVFADGS
+496 TYTFNANGGVFADGN

-571 FDSDGGSAVPSED
+571 FDSDGGSTVPSEN

-680 EFHGWFYRGE
+680 EFHGWFYKGE

-802 YKTGDA
+802 YETGDA
-808 IIPATLP
+808 IIPAALP
-815 EGSECDGWVD
+815 EGFECDGWVD

-839 LVVYPKNLTTK
+839 LVVYPKNLTPK

-874 QVPYGSE
+874 QVRYGSE
-881 IKRPA
+881 IKRPD

-929 VFLVDGEPHAQYVL
+929 VFLVDGVPHAQYVL

-985 VDKEFVTVVIG
+985 VDKEFVTVIIG

-1002 AVIAAIAGI
+1002 GVIAAIAGI

>member
-70 YIGSD
+70 FVDTDYYSNASTLAFAWNKD
-75 FYGSSANLPIVWDS
+75 Y
-89 EYMSSKYEHG
+89 
-99 VNISSKIKY
+99 ISSNLEYSINSFDKVKL
-108 NGDYIVENGK
+108 NGDYASEVV
-118 NIASL
+118 SL
-123 YSINANIYDETL
+123 YTQNAKLYSDVEKKNAFSFAEDYGY
-135 KAQRLTF
+135 
-142 LENYGVVE
+142 LEK
-150 RGYFNTHDFL
+150 GYLDLHDILSVSVQQGGDTNF
-160 YTLLMVREKENL
+160 K
-172 QWNRDTWAVEFEFTV
+172 WNGDTWAIEINLTV
-187 NDNAYVRNSAN
+187 NDNAFVRNSAN
-198 YGEVKVPT
+198 SGEVRVPD
-206 ELACTPE
+206 ELAMSLDKAN
-213 RAQLVAGTQY
+213 RMAGTRY
-223 DFFLDFPKGAPDGT
+223 RFLINVPKGEEGGKAAEATPM
-237 RADNTSMYDY
+237 RMF
-247 NANLSTTPGVISVFS
+247 NANITSTPGVISVFS

-475 IPSRVG
+475 IPPRVG

-571 FDSDGGSAVPSED
+571 FDSDGGSTVPSED

-629 AWEYMGPITATLTYE
+629 AWEYMGPINATLTYE

-656 LPAGGSYEAGQNVT
+656 LPASGSYEAGQNVT

-680 EFHGWFYRGE
+680 EFHGWFYKGE

-739 APVPPTKE
+739 VPVPPTKE

-802 YKTGDA
+802 YETGDA
-808 IIPATLP
+808 IIPAALP
-815 EGSECDGWVD
+815 EGFECDGWVD

-839 LVVYPKNLTTK
+839 LVVYPKNLTPK

-874 QVPYGSE
+874 QVLYGSE
-881 IKRPA
+881 IKRPD

-903 AVMPNHDLTY
+903 AEMPNHDLTY

-929 VFLVDGEPHAQYVL
+929 VFLVDGVPHAQYVL

-970 STMPAHDVEFVATWE
+970 STMPAHNVEFVATWE
-985 VDKEFVTVVIG
+985 VDKEFITVVIG

-1002 AVIAAIAGI
+1002 GVIAAIAGI

>member
-47 KDSTGN
+47 KDSAGN

-70 YIGSD
+70 FVDTDYYSNASTLAFAWNKD
-75 FYGSSANLPIVWDS
+75 Y
-89 EYMSSKYEHG
+89 
-99 VNISSKIKY
+99 ISSNLEYGINSFDKVKL
-108 NGDYIVENGK
+108 NGDYASGVV
-118 NIASL
+118 SL
-123 YSINANIYDETL
+123 YTQNANLYSDVE
-135 KAQRLTF
+135 KKNAF
-142 LENYGVVE
+142 SFAEDYGYLEK
-150 RGYFNTHDFL
+150 GYLDLHDILSVSVQQGGDTNF
-160 YTLLMVREKENL
+160 K
-172 QWNRDTWAVEFEFTV
+172 WNGDTWAIEINLTV
-187 NDNAYVRNSAN
+187 NDNAFVRNSAN
-198 YGEVKVPT
+198 SGEVRVPD
-206 ELACTPE
+206 ELAMSLDKAN
-213 RAQLVAGTQY
+213 RIAGTRY
-223 DFFLDFPKGAPDGT
+223 RFLINVPKGEEGGKAAEATPM
-237 RADNTSMYDY
+237 RMF
-247 NANLSTTPGVISVFS
+247 NANITSTPGVISVFS

-369 EYVQTPDYVS
+369 EYVQTPDFVS

-475 IPSRVG
+475 IPARVG

-496 TYTFNANGGVFADGS
+496 TYTFNANGGAFADGS

-549 PEKAVGDLTLYAQY
+549 PEKATGDLTLYAQY

-571 FDSDGGSAVPSED
+571 FDSDGGSTVPSEE
-584 HKADEEI
+584 HKYNEEI
-591 NSFPTPTKDNAI
+591 NDFPTPTKDNAI

-629 AWEYMGPITATLTYE
+629 AWEYMGPINATLTYE
-644 FTGDVPAGAETL
+644 FTGDVPTGAEGL
-656 LPAGGSYEAGQNVT
+656 LPASGSYEAGQVVT

-680 EFHGWFYRGE
+680 EFHGWFYRNE

-711 PAQKGTINF
+711 PAQKGAINF

-778 WEASELTVTY
+778 WKASELTVTY

-802 YKTGDA
+802 YETGDA
-808 IIPATLP
+808 IIPAALP
-815 EGSECDGWVD
+815 DGSECDGWVD

-919 APVDGETYSA
+919 APIVGETYSA
-929 VFLVDGEPHAQYVL
+929 VFIVDGEPHAQYVL

-996 GVVISG
+996 GVIISG
-1002 AVIAAIAGI
+1002 GVIAAIAGI

-1018 IGIIGGIITITIIAK
+1018 IAIIGGIITITVIAK

-1123 AYVITKKKKED
+1123 AYVMTKKKKED

>member
-47 KDSTGN
+47 KDSAGN

-70 YIGSD
+70 FVDTDYYSNASTLAFAWNKD
-75 FYGSSANLPIVWDS
+75 Y
-89 EYMSSKYEHG
+89 
-99 VNISSKIKY
+99 ISSNLEYSINSFDKVKL
-108 NGDYIVENGK
+108 NGDYASEVV
-118 NIASL
+118 SL
-123 YSINANIYDETL
+123 YTQNAKLYSDVEKKNAFSFAEDYGY
-135 KAQRLTF
+135 
-142 LENYGVVE
+142 LEK
-150 RGYFNTHDFL
+150 GYLDLHDILSVSVQQGGDTNF
-160 YTLLMVREKENL
+160 K
-172 QWNRDTWAVEFEFTV
+172 WNGDTWAIEINLTV
-187 NDNAYVRNSAN
+187 NDNAFVRNSAN
-198 YGEVKVPT
+198 SGEVRVPD
-206 ELACTPE
+206 ELAMSLDKAN
-213 RAQLVAGTQY
+213 RMAGTRY
-223 DFFLDFPKGAPDGT
+223 RFLINVPKGEEGGKAAEATPM
-237 RADNTSMYDY
+237 RMF
-247 NANLSTTPGVISVFS
+247 NANITSTPGVISVFS

-496 TYTFNANGGVFADGS
+496 TYTFNANGGVFADGN

-629 AWEYMGPITATLTYE
+629 AWEYMGPINATLTYE

-802 YKTGDA
+802 YETGDA

-815 EGSECDGWVD
+815 EGYECDGWVD

-839 LVVYPKNLTTK
+839 LVVYPKNLTPK

-874 QVPYGSE
+874 QVLYGSE
-881 IKRPA
+881 IKRPTP
-886 SPVRDGYVFA
+886 PVRDGYVFA

-929 VFLVDGEPHAQYVL
+929 VFLVDGVPHAQYVL

-970 STMPAHDVEFVATWE
+970 STMPAHNVEFVATWE

>member
-70 YIGSD
+70 FVDTDYYSNASTLAFAWNKD
-75 FYGSSANLPIVWDS
+75 Y
-89 EYMSSKYEHG
+89 
-99 VNISSKIKY
+99 ISSNLEYSINSFDKVKL
-108 NGDYIVENGK
+108 NGDYASEVV
-118 NIASL
+118 SL
-123 YSINANIYDETL
+123 YTQNAKLYSDVEKKNAFSFAEDYGY
-135 KAQRLTF
+135 
-142 LENYGVVE
+142 LEK
-150 RGYFNTHDFL
+150 GYLDLHDILSVSVQQGGDTNF
-160 YTLLMVREKENL
+160 K
-172 QWNRDTWAVEFEFTV
+172 WNGDTWAIEINLTV
-187 NDNAYVRNSAN
+187 NDNAFVRNSAN
-198 YGEVKVPT
+198 SGEVRVPD
-206 ELACTPE
+206 ELAMSLDKAN
-213 RAQLVAGTQY
+213 RMAGTRY
-223 DFFLDFPKGAPDGT
+223 RFLINVPKGEEGGKAAEATPM
-237 RADNTSMYDY
+237 RMF
-247 NANLSTTPGVISVFS
+247 NANITSTPGVISVFS

-335 ELFALWSDEVTNT
+335 ELFALWNDEVTNT

-475 IPSRVG
+475 IPARVG

-549 PEKAVGDLTLYAQY
+549 PEKATGDLTLYAQY

-571 FDSDGGSAVPSED
+571 FDSDGGSTVPSED

-629 AWEYMGPITATLTYE
+629 AWEYMGPINATLTYE
-644 FTGDVPAGAETL
+644 FTGDVPTGAETL

-720 YDGDKLLFTK
+720 YDGDQLLFTK

-802 YKTGDA
+802 YETGDA
-808 IIPATLP
+808 IIPAALP
-815 EGSECDGWVD
+815 EGFEFDGWVD

-874 QVPYGSE
+874 QVLYGSE
-881 IKRPA
+881 IKRPD

-903 AVMPNHDLTY
+903 AEMPNHDLTY

-929 VFLVDGEPHAQYVL
+929 VFLVDGVPHAQYVL

-970 STMPAHDVEFVATWE
+970 STMPAHNVEFVATWE
-985 VDKEFVTVVIG
+985 VDKEFVTVIIG

-1002 AVIAAIAGI
+1002 GVIAAIAGI

>member
-70 YIGSD
+70 FVDTDYYSNVSTLAFAWNKD
-75 FYGSSANLPIVWDS
+75 Y
-89 EYMSSKYEHG
+89 
-99 VNISSKIKY
+99 ISSNLEYSINSFDKVKL
-108 NGDYIVENGK
+108 NGDYASGVV
-118 NIASL
+118 SL
-123 YSINANIYDETL
+123 YTQNAKLYSDVEKKNAFSFAEDYGY
-135 KAQRLTF
+135 
-142 LENYGVVE
+142 LEK
-150 RGYFNTHDFL
+150 GYLDLHDILSVSVQQGGDTNF
-160 YTLLMVREKENL
+160 K
-172 QWNRDTWAVEFEFTV
+172 WNGDTWAIEINLTV
-187 NDNAYVRNSAN
+187 NDNAFVRNSAN
-198 YGEVKVPT
+198 SGEVRVPD
-206 ELACTPE
+206 ELAMSLDKE
-213 RAQLVAGTQY
+213 NQIAGTKNR
-223 DFFLDFPKGAPDGT
+223 FLINVPKGEEGGKAAKATPM
-237 RADNTSMYDY
+237 RMF
-247 NANLSTTPGVISVFS
+247 NANITSTPGVISVFS

-680 EFHGWFYRGE
+680 EFHGWFYKGE

-802 YKTGDA
+802 YETGDA
-808 IIPATLP
+808 IIPAALP
-815 EGSECDGWVD
+815 EGFECDGWVD

-839 LVVYPKNLTTK
+839 LVVYPKNLTPK

-874 QVPYGSE
+874 QVLYGSE
-881 IKRPA
+881 IKRPD

-903 AVMPNHDLTY
+903 AEMPNHDLTY

-985 VDKEFVTVVIG
+985 VDKEFVTVIIG

-1002 AVIAAIAGI
+1002 GVIAAIAGI

>member
-47 KDSTGN
+47 KDSAGN

-70 YIGSD
+70 FVDTDYYSNASTLAFAWNKD
-75 FYGSSANLPIVWDS
+75 Y
-89 EYMSSKYEHG
+89 
-99 VNISSKIKY
+99 ISSNLEYSINSFDKVKL
-108 NGDYIVENGK
+108 NGDYASEVV
-118 NIASL
+118 SL
-123 YSINANIYDETL
+123 YTQNAKLYSDVEKKNAFSFAEDYGY
-135 KAQRLTF
+135 
-142 LENYGVVE
+142 LEK
-150 RGYFNTHDFL
+150 GYLDLHDILSVSVQQGGDTNF
-160 YTLLMVREKENL
+160 K
-172 QWNRDTWAVEFEFTV
+172 WNGDTWAIEINLTV
-187 NDNAYVRNSAN
+187 NDNAFVRNSAN
-198 YGEVKVPT
+198 SGEVRVPD
-206 ELACTPE
+206 ELAMSLDKAN
-213 RAQLVAGTQY
+213 RMAGTRY
-223 DFFLDFPKGAPDGT
+223 RFLINVPKGEEGGKAAEATPM
-237 RADNTSMYDY
+237 RMF
-247 NANLSTTPGVISVFS
+247 NANITSTPGVISVFS

-475 IPSRVG
+475 IPARVG

-549 PEKAVGDLTLYAQY
+549 PEKATGDLTLYAQY

-571 FDSDGGSAVPSED
+571 FDSDGGSTVPSED

-629 AWEYMGPITATLTYE
+629 AWEYMGPINATLTYE
-644 FTGDVPAGAETL
+644 FTGDVPTGAETL
-656 LPAGGSYEAGQNVT
+656 LPAGGSYEAGQVVT

-720 YDGDKLLFTK
+720 YDGDQLLFTK

-766 TYTEDTINVYAK
+766 TYTENTINVYAK

-788 YLAVG
+788 YLAIG

-802 YKTGDA
+802 YETGDA
-808 IIPATLP
+808 IIPAALP

-874 QVPYGSE
+874 QVLYGSE
-881 IKRPA
+881 IKRPD

-970 STMPAHDVEFVATWE
+970 STMPAHNVEFVATWE
-985 VDKEFVTVVIG
+985 VDKEFVTVIIG

-1002 AVIAAIAGI
+1002 GVIAAIAGI

>member
-70 YIGSD
+70 YMDSD
-75 FYGSSANLPIVWDS
+75 FYSNQSTLVFSWNKDYLSSNYGYDVDVSRSIR
-89 EYMSSKYEHG
+89 
-99 VNISSKIKY
+99 Y
-108 NGDYIVENGK
+108 NNSYIPGTVSLGPDKARLYTEEMK
-118 NIASL
+118 NKQLLFA
-123 YSINANIYDETL
+123 
-135 KAQRLTF
+135 
-142 LENYGVVE
+142 ENYGYLE
-150 RGYFNTHDFL
+150 KGYLGSHDILSINVLPAQDRNFKWDKEAWVTEIDL
-160 YTLLMVREKENL
+160 TVGDNDFVRNPANHGEVRVPIELASSPEKEDMVSGTGYRFLLNVTKGEEGG
-172 QWNRDTWAVEFEFTV
+172 N
-187 NDNAYVRNSAN
+187 NSAV
-198 YGEVKVPT
+198 Y
-206 ELACTPE
+206 
-213 RAQLVAGTQY
+213 
-223 DFFLDFPKGAPDGT
+223 
-237 RADNTSMYDY
+237 SMYQY

-268 NGGKFADNSA
+268 NGGKFADNSV

-369 EYVQTPDYVS
+369 EYVQTPDFVS

-475 IPSRVG
+475 IPARVG

-656 LPAGGSYEAGQNVT
+656 LPASGSYEAGQNVT

-802 YKTGDA
+802 YETGDA
-808 IIPATLP
+808 IIPAALP
-815 EGSECDGWVD
+815 EGYECDGWVD

-839 LVVYPKNLTTK
+839 LVVYPKNLTPK

-874 QVPYGSE
+874 QVLYGSE

-886 SPVRDGYVFA
+886 PPVRDGYVFA

-929 VFLVDGEPHAQYVL
+929 VFLVDGVPHAQYVL

-970 STMPAHDVEFVATWE
+970 STMPAHNVEFVATWE
-985 VDKEFVTVVIG
+985 VDKEFITVVIG

-1002 AVIAAIAGI
+1002 GVIAAIAGI

-1018 IGIIGGIITITIIAK
+1018 IGIIGGIITITVIAK

>member
-70 YIGSD
+70 FVDTDYYSNVSTLAFAWNKD
-75 FYGSSANLPIVWDS
+75 Y
-89 EYMSSKYEHG
+89 
-99 VNISSKIKY
+99 ISSNLEYSINSFDKVKL
-108 NGDYIVENGK
+108 NGDYASGVV
-118 NIASL
+118 SL
-123 YSINANIYDETL
+123 YTQNAKLYSDVEKKNAFSFAEDYGY
-135 KAQRLTF
+135 
-142 LENYGVVE
+142 LEK
-150 RGYFNTHDFL
+150 GYLDLHDILSVSVQQGGDTNF
-160 YTLLMVREKENL
+160 K
-172 QWNRDTWAVEFEFTV
+172 WNGDTWAIEINLTV
-187 NDNAYVRNSAN
+187 NDNAFVRNSAN
-198 YGEVKVPT
+198 SGEVRVPD
-206 ELACTPE
+206 ELAMSLDKE
-213 RAQLVAGTQY
+213 NQIAGTKNR
-223 DFFLDFPKGAPDGT
+223 FLINVPKGEEGGKAAKATPM
-237 RADNTSMYDY
+237 RMF
-247 NANLSTTPGVISVFS
+247 NANITSTPGVISVFS

-475 IPSRVG
+475 IPARVG

-644 FTGDVPAGAETL
+644 FTGDVPAGAEGL

-680 EFHGWFYRGE
+680 EFHGWFYKGE

-802 YKTGDA
+802 YETGDA
-808 IIPATLP
+808 IIPAALP
-815 EGSECDGWVD
+815 EGFECDGWVD

-839 LVVYPKNLTTK
+839 LVVYPKNLTPK

-874 QVPYGSE
+874 QVLYGSE

-886 SPVRDGYVFA
+886 PPVRDGYVFA

-903 AVMPNHDLTY
+903 AEMPNHDLTY

-929 VFLVDGEPHAQYVL
+929 VFLVDGVPHAQYVL

-970 STMPAHDVEFVATWE
+970 STMPAHNVEFVATWE
-985 VDKEFVTVVIG
+985 VDKEFITVVIG

-1002 AVIAAIAGI
+1002 GVIAAIAGI

-1033 NTYTVKYIVDGET
+1033 NTYTVKYIVDDET

>member
-70 YIGSD
+70 FVDTDYYSNASTLAFAWNKD
-75 FYGSSANLPIVWDS
+75 Y
-89 EYMSSKYEHG
+89 
-99 VNISSKIKY
+99 ISSNLEYSINSFDKVKL
-108 NGDYIVENGK
+108 NGDYASEVV
-118 NIASL
+118 SL
-123 YSINANIYDETL
+123 YTQNAKLYSDVEKKNAFSFAEDYGY
-135 KAQRLTF
+135 
-142 LENYGVVE
+142 LEK
-150 RGYFNTHDFL
+150 GYLDLHDILSVSVQQGGDTNF
-160 YTLLMVREKENL
+160 K
-172 QWNRDTWAVEFEFTV
+172 WNGDTWAIEINLTV
-187 NDNAYVRNSAN
+187 NDNAFVRNSAN
-198 YGEVKVPT
+198 SGEVRVPD
-206 ELACTPE
+206 ELAMSLDKAN
-213 RAQLVAGTQY
+213 RMAGTRY
-223 DFFLDFPKGAPDGT
+223 RFLINVPKGEEGGKAAEATPM
-237 RADNTSMYDY
+237 RMF
-247 NANLSTTPGVISVFS
+247 NANITSTPGVISVFS

-525 APDTAP
+525 APDTAS

-549 PEKAVGDLTLYAQY
+549 PEKATGDLTLYAQY

-629 AWEYMGPITATLTYE
+629 AWEYMGPINATLTYE

-788 YLAVG
+788 YLAIG

-802 YKTGDA
+802 YETGDA
-808 IIPATLP
+808 IIPAALP
-815 EGSECDGWVD
+815 EGFECDGWVD

-839 LVVYPKNLTTK
+839 LVVYPKNLTPK

-874 QVPYGSE
+874 QVLYGSE

-886 SPVRDGYVFA
+886 PPVRDGYVFA

-903 AVMPNHDLTY
+903 AEMPNHDLTY

-929 VFLVDGEPHAQYVL
+929 VFLVDGVPHAQYVL

-970 STMPAHDVEFVATWE
+970 STMPAHNVEFVATWE
-985 VDKEFVTVVIG
+985 VDKEFITVVIG

-1002 AVIAAIAGI
+1002 GVIAAIAGI